1 LRENGKEKRCTVSI
15 LYFAID
21 PNSKSSGISR
31 KIKAQALSLGKL
43 SHSCSLVMVNYKTG
57 VYRYKFNNKTRRL
70 DLIEKKMNVFGKKKG
85 LTRFLSG
92 YLYYRDVLPA
102 LLDKVCQEDKVN
114 CVYCRRIPSSM
125 LLFCFN
131 ILREI
136 KNKFNL
142 FFLYEIPT
150 YPYLVEQFKINPLFA
165 LFDLAFFRRFSFV
178 VDHFFVVTDAKSEK
192 KIKFKNWTRITNG
205 IVVEEVPLR
214 SSPPSLSEGLH
225 LLGVANVAFWHGYD
239 RVIKGLSRYYSQKE
253 KKYPVLFHVVGE
265 GPEKQKLMKMTQ
277 ELGLED
283 VVIFHGSVFGRD
295 LDRLFDSC
303 HVAVASLGL
312 HRINLLEG
320 SVLKAR
326 EYCARGIPFFISIKD
341 PDFKKGLDFVHYIPA
356 NDDPVDIDCI
366 IKYSQGILKNERFIA
381 RRMREYV
388 KLNLDWDKIMNKVF
402 EVMQKH
408 FRRLAAQL
416 PQPRGKSDHRES

>member
-1 LRENGKEKRCTVSI
+1 MRI
-15 LYFAID
+15 LCFAID
-21 PNSKSSGISR
+21 DNSESSGISK

-43 SHSCSLVMVNYKTG
+43 SCSCSLVMVNYKTG
-57 VYRYKFNNKTRRL
+57 ICRYRFNDDTESL
-70 DLIEKKMNVFGKKKG
+70 DLIEKTPGTLGRKKG
-85 LTRFLSG
+85 LARFLSG
-92 YLYYRDVLPA
+92 YFYYKDVLPA
-102 LLDKVCQEDKVN
+102 ILDNLCREDGID
-114 CVYCRRIPSSM
+114 CIYCRRITGP
-125 LLFCFN
+125 
-131 ILREI
+131 ILAFLSGSLVKLKKKYNFI
-136 KNKFNL
+136 
-142 FFLYEIPT
+142 FLYEIPT
-150 YPYLVEQFKINPLFA
+150 YPYLKEQMKLNFLYFLLDLFLLKKIHA
-165 LFDLAFFRRFSFV
+165 I
-178 VDHFFVVTDAKSEK
+178 VDHFFVVTDSKSEK
-192 KIKFKNWTRITNG
+192 TIKFKNWTRITNG

-341 PDFKKGLDFVHYIPA
+341 PDFKKELNFVHYIPA
-356 NDDPVDIDCI
+356 NDDPVDVDCI
-366 IKYSQGILKNERFIA
+366 IKYSQNILKDERFVA
-381 RRMREYV
+381 RRMREYA